1 MAQTSKIKVHEEM
14 ASTTPMLGSITYH
27 EKTYLVREICDDTDT
42 YTVSVEDLE
51 VELLDGLRALD
62 YEAADIVEII
72 TFFFT
77 KEQIQTLTNEELIEI
92 MNG

>member
-14 ASTTPMLGSITYH
+14 ASTTPMLGSITYR
-27 EKTYLVREICDDTDT
+27 EKNYLVREICDDTDT

-51 VELLDGLRALD
+51 VELLDGLRTLD
-62 YEAADIVEII
+62 YEAADSVEII
-72 TFFFT
+72 AFFFT
-77 KEQIQTLTNEELIEI
+77 KEQIQTLTDEELIEI